1 MALRNL
7 LVHLDSEAA
16 ARQRG
21 ALALT
26 LAEAHEAHLAAV
38 IPTAT
43 PLLPS
48 YIGAQLPRELIEL
61 QEKGARERAEATA
74 AAFEAAAKDVGAK
87 TEARVV
93 SCEEPR
99 VAEVI
104 NLHAR
109 YADMIIL
116 GQHNA
121 DEPAPGGAS
130 LVEDVVL
137 GAGRPVMIVP
147 YIGTRQTPGGR
158 VMVAWDG
165 GREAARAVQ
174 DALPLLEAAEEV
186 VVLVIG
192 ASRHPESHGEE
203 PGADIALHLSR
214 HGVPTE
220 VHRSDGANISVG
232 EEILSRL
239 ADAGSD
245 LLVMGGYG
253 HSRLREVVLGGA
265 TRTILGEMTVPV
277 LMSH

>member
-7 LVHLDSEAA
+7 LVHLDSTEAVES
-16 ARQRG
+16 RG
-21 ALALT
+21 RLALAL
-26 LAEAHEAHLAAV
+26 AESHGAHLTALV
-38 IPTAT
+38 PTAT

-48 YIGAQLPRELIEL
+48 YIGATLPRELIEL
-61 QEKGARERAEATA
+61 QESNARERAAAAA
-74 AAFEAAAKDVGAK
+74 AAFETSAKAGSVK
-87 TEARVV
+87 TEVRLA

-109 YADMIIL
+109 YADLVIL
-116 GQHNA
+116 GQYNE
-121 DEPAPGGAS
+121 DQPTPTGGA
-130 LVEDVVL
+130 LVEDVIL
-137 GAGRPVMIVP
+137 GAGRPVLIVP
-147 YIGTRQTPGGR
+147 YIGAQRTPGER
-158 VMVAWDG
+158 VMLAWDG
-165 GREAARAVQ
+165 GREAARAAQ
-174 DALPLLEAAEEV
+174 DALPLMEAAKEV
-186 VVLVIG
+186 VILVIG
-192 ASRHPESHGEE
+192 ASRNPGEHGEE

-214 HGVPTE
+214 HGVSAE
-220 VHRSDGANISVG
+220 VHRSEGADLAVG

-265 TRTILGEMTVPV
+265 TRTLLREMTVPV

>member
-7 LVHLDSEAA
+7 LVHLDSTETSK
-16 ARQRG
+16 AR
-21 ALALT
+21 ADLALS
-26 LAEAHEAHLAAV
+26 LAESHGAHLTALV
-38 IPTAT
+38 PTAT

-48 YIGAQLPRELIEL
+48 YIGAQLPRELIDV
-61 QEKGARERAEATA
+61 QDSQAKKRAEATA
-74 AAFEAAAKDVGAK
+74 EAFEKAAKAVTAQ
-87 TEARVV
+87 TEVRVV

-109 YADMIIL
+109 YADLTIL
-116 GQHNA
+116 GQHS
-121 DEPAPGGAS
+121 DDDPAPGGGG
-130 LVEDVVL
+130 LVEDVIL
-137 GAGRPVMIVP
+137 GAGRPVLIVP
-147 YIGTRQTPGGR
+147 YIGVRGGFGER
-158 VMVAWDG
+158 AMVSWDG

-174 DALPLLEAAEEV
+174 DALPLLEAAKEV
-186 VVLVIG
+186 TIRVIG
-192 ASRHPESHGEE
+192 SRRDPGRHGEE

-214 HGVPTE
+214 HGVKA
-220 VHRSDGANISVG
+220 VVQRSEGADLSVG

-265 TRTILGEMTVPV
+265 TRTLLREMTIPV